1 MSKKILFVI
10 FILSAFSAFAQ
21 DMQTMPSPK
30 PTPPSLDTI
39 LNEAAKQ
46 TDIYRETFRDLLA
59 TETKTFERYEKNGDL
74 EDQTKVESNFFVY
87 QSSKDGKTSS
97 ELRNVIKV
105 DDELVPDSQARAD
118 RFLGELQ
125 KAKTVEKELEKIQ
138 DESLR
143 YDKNFII
150 SGLTLYEAIPLVEN
164 MRPYFEFNLAG
175 AENYRGREAY
185 LVSYRQTRKSPFITI
200 DEKRSKEPGL
210 KADFD
215 LNLPGSLKKKDKFLQ
230 GKLWIDAQTFQILR
244 EEREIVVQASS
255 PLVMQ
260 KAVFEY
266 EPSKFEI
273 FVPKKIIFTDYDV
286 KKGAGKNDLIPY
298 KFAQVTFDYS
308 EFKKTDVEIEILDDD
323 GN

>member
-21 DMQTMPSPK
+21 DMQTMPT
-30 PTPPSLDTI
+30 PTPAPPSLNTI

-74 EDQTKVESNFFVY
+74 DDQTKVESNFFVY

-125 KAKTVEKELEKIQ
+125 KAKTIEKELEKIQ

-143 YDKNFII
+143 YDKNFVI
-150 SGLTLYEAIPLVEN
+150 SGLTLYEALPLAEN
-164 MRPYFEFNLAG
+164 MRPYFEFNLTG
-175 AENYRGREAY
+175 TENYRGRDAY

-200 DEKRSKEPGL
+200 DEKSSKEPGL

-215 LNLPGSLKKKDKFLQ
+215 LNLPGSLKKKEKFLQ

-244 EEREIVVQASS
+244 EERDIVVQASS

-266 EPSKFEI
+266 EPSQYEI
-273 FVPKKIIFTDYDV
+273 FVPRKITFTDYDV
-286 KKGAGKNDLIPY
+286 KKGASKNDFIPY
-298 KFAQVTFDYS
+298 KFAQITFDYS

>member
-10 FILSAFSAFAQ
+10 FILSALSAFAQ
-21 DMQTMPSPK
+21 DTQTMPSPK

-46 TDIYRETFRDLLA
+46 TENYRETFRDLLA

-74 EDQTKVESNFFVY
+74 DDRTKVESNFFVY

-97 ELRNVIKV
+97 ELRNVVKV

-125 KAKTVEKELEKIQ
+125 KTKTVEKELEKIQ

-150 SGLTLYEAIPLVEN
+150 SGLTLYEAIPLAEN
-164 MRPYFEFNLAG
+164 MRPFFEFNLAG

-185 LVSYRQTRKSPFITI
+185 VVSYRQTRKSPFITI

-286 KKGAGKNDLIPY
+286 KKGASKNDLIPY
-298 KFAQVTFDYS
+298 KFAQVIFDYS

>member
-10 FILSAFSAFAQ
+10 FILSAFSALAQ
-21 DMQTMPSPK
+21 NTQTMPSPQ
-30 PTPPSLDTI
+30 PSPPSLDTI
-39 LNEAAKQ
+39 LGEAAKQ
-46 TDIYRETFRDLLA
+46 TENYRETFRDLLA
-59 TETKTFERYEKNGDL
+59 IETKTFERYEKNGDL
-74 EDQTKVESNFFVY
+74 DDQTKVESNFFVY

-97 ELRNVIKV
+97 ELRNVVKV
-105 DDELVPDSQARAD
+105 DDELVPNSQARAD

-125 KAKTVEKELEKIQ
+125 KTKTVEKELEKIQ

-150 SGLTLYEAIPLVEN
+150 SGLTLYEAIPLAEN

-185 LVSYRQTRKSPFITI
+185 VVSYRQTRKSPFITI

-266 EPSKFEI
+266 EPSQYEI

-286 KKGAGKNDLIPY
+286 KKGSSKNDFIPY
-298 KFAQVTFDYS
+298 KFAQVIFDYS

>member
-1 MSKKILFVI
+1 MSKKILFVV
-10 FILSAFSAFAQ
+10 FILSAFSAVAQ
-21 DMQTMPSPK
+21 DMQTMPTPQM
-30 PTPPSLDTI
+30 TPPALATI
-39 LNEAAKQ
+39 LDEAAKQ
-46 TDIYRETFRDLLA
+46 TENYRETFRDLLA
-59 TETKTFERYEKNGDL
+59 IETKTFERYEKNGDL

-125 KAKTVEKELEKIQ
+125 KTKTVEKELEKIQ

-150 SGLTLYEAIPLVEN
+150 SGLTLYEAIPLAEN
-164 MRPYFEFNLAG
+164 MRPFFEFNLAG

-185 LVSYRQTRKSPFITI
+185 VVSYRQTRKSPFITI
-200 DEKRSKEPGL
+200 DEKSSKEPGL

-215 LNLPGSLKKKDKFLQ
+215 LNLPGSLKKKEKFLQ

-244 EEREIVVQASS
+244 EEREIVVQASP

-266 EPSKFEI
+266 EPGKFEI

-286 KKGAGKNDLIPY
+286 KKGSGKNDLIPY

-308 EFKKTDVEIEILDDD
+308 EFKKTDVEIEILDE
-323 GN
+323 GEN

>member
-21 DMQTMPSPK
+21 EMQTMPTPQ
-30 PTPPSLDTI
+30 PTPPNLDTI

-46 TDIYRETFRDLLA
+46 TENYRETFRDLLA
-59 TETKTFERYEKNGDL
+59 IETKTFERYEKNGDL
-74 EDQTKVESNFFVY
+74 DDRTKVESNFFVY
-87 QSSKDGKTSS
+87 QSSKDGTTSS

-105 DDELVPDSQARAD
+105 DDELVPDSQARAG

-150 SGLTLYEAIPLVEN
+150 SGLTLYEAIALAEN
-164 MRPYFEFNLAG
+164 MRPYFEFNLTG

-185 LVSYRQTRKSPFITI
+185 VVSYRQTRKSPFITI
-200 DEKRSKEPGL
+200 DEKSSKEPGL

-244 EEREIVVQASS
+244 EERDIVVQASS

-266 EPSKFEI
+266 EPSRFEI

-286 KKGAGKNDLIPY
+286 KKGASKNDFIPY